1 MIFINKISDASQSTG
16 ITNLNFPNF
25 DKISFDWNGK
35 YGAKIYVRFKCLST
49 DFSRIKGV
57 KGIPLRTQMETHIA
71 ADVATGVSELD
82 EICFCKV
89 KLFRDKGAERK
100 NKDDAKQISKQLEK
114 VYGKLIYTILFTSL
128 LISLT
133 QERQMNNPCP

>member
-1 MIFINKISDASQSTG
+1 LIFTSKILDASQSTG

-57 KGIPLRTQMETHIA
+57 KGIPLRTQMESYIT
-71 ADVATGVSELD
+71 ADIATGVSELD
-82 EICFCKV
+82 ETCFCKV

-114 VYGKLIYTILFTSL
+114 VYGKLIYMY
-128 LISLT
+128 ISSYLHFY
-133 QERQMNNPCP
+133 

>member
-1 MIFINKISDASQSTG
+1 MLNSLSIDASQSTG
-16 ITNLNFPNF
+16 ISDLSFPSF
-25 DKISFDWNGK
+25 DKIKFNWNGR
-35 YGAKIYVRFKCLST
+35 YGSKIHVRFKCLST

-57 KGIPLRTQMETHIA
+57 KGIPLRTQMESHVPGDDDTA
-71 ADVATGVSELD
+71 AVD

-114 VYGKLIYTILFTSL
+114 VYG
-128 LISLT
+128 
-133 QERQMNNPCP
+133 M